1 MSEQS
6 AYPFLSRWMAG
17 AKANH
22 PLSRMIDADAKTD
35 DSQSGSRAALAA
47 YDTIIE
53 TLEVASPLRLDG
65 ERAEFRRADTDD
77 ALLIVRAELAAGA
90 KLARSGV
97 IFEYGQRGGPPQPDL
112 ILSAR
117 DLAIEVKTRRLD
129 GFENL
134 NEELESAL
142 AEINAPVVV
151 QVLFDERPLILKPAD
166 RARVVEWTIERVQR
180 RERGIAEMSVQQP
193 WAARH
198 RLLIAVQI
206 IEPEAPPTGRRLIT
220 HTGGTLSGHFQDL
233 ETAVLEILND
243 GQKIRQA
250 EAMPTILMV
259 EASRSGLA
267 WMRPQRT
274 WATRLAEQL
283 PGTTPFRGVGV
294 MISSLDSPDVSLSIG
309 VRRDVSP
316 SDASAIHR
324 LAKDLGLSGP

>member
-6 AYPFLSRWMAG
+6 PYPSLSRWMAR
-17 AKANH
+17 AKVNH
-22 PLSRMIDADAKTD
+22 PLAQMIDADAKTGD
-35 DSQSGSRAALAA
+35 PRGGARAVLTA
-47 YDTIIE
+47 YDAIIGN
-53 TLEVASPLRLDG
+53 LEAARPLRLDS
-65 ERAEFRRADTDD
+65 ERAEFRRADNDD

-90 KLARSGV
+90 KLARAGV
-97 IFEYGQRGGPPQPDL
+97 TFEFGQRGGPPQPDL
-112 ILSAR
+112 ILPGR

-134 NEELESAL
+134 IEELESAL
-142 AEINAPVVV
+142 TDINAPVIV
-151 QVLFDERPLILKPAD
+151 QVLCDERPLVMKPAD
-166 RARVVEWTIERVQR
+166 RARVVEWTIQRVQR
-180 RERGIAEMSVQQP
+180 GERGMAEMSVQQP
-193 WAARH
+193 WAARQ
-198 RLLIAVQI
+198 RLLIGVQI

-233 ETAVLEILND
+233 EKAVLEVLND
-243 GQKIRQA
+243 RQKIRQA
-250 EAMPTILMV
+250 EAMPTILIV

-283 PGTTPFRGVGV
+283 PETSPFRGVGV

-316 SDASAIHR
+316 DDAGSINR